1 MNLDIMPA
9 QKEAVGLFSIIF
21 SETRERRLS
30 APFIMIPMDLF
41 SLLYS
46 KGLYCPNISILT
58 AVFVRAKDKATKQNQ
73 QKKLPNLIRSFN
85 I

>member
-1 MNLDIMPA
+1 
-9 QKEAVGLFSIIF
+9 
-21 SETRERRLS
+21 
-30 APFIMIPMDLF
+30 
-41 SLLYS
+41 LYS

-73 QKKLPNLIRSFN
+73 QKKPPNLIRSFD